1 MVEYA
6 GGDRGNKVPF
16 SQLEESSRDGSSI
29 EKAVIIKAAN
39 SMEGISAEY
48 QYLSNK
54 YGIRGQDWNLEMQ
67 SLMQDKGKSYD
78 VMMVALKDGTKQSIF
93 FDISEFFGK

>member
-6 GGDRGNKVPF
+6 GGD
-16 SQLEESSRDGSSI
+16 GSSM
-29 EKAVIIKAAN
+29 EKAVKIVGAAN

-67 SLMQDKGKSYD
+67 SLAQDKGKSFD
-78 VMMVALKDGTKQSIF
+78 VMMIVLKDGTKLSVY